1 VQEIPP
7 FDKKGRLLKSS
18 RANFCSISLGS
29 GRYLLEH
36 KVEQHGPY
44 SRRDLHKAVIASAI
58 LGWLWV
64 TLYSVNF
71 DLRYLPLLLPL
82 AAIVGLPIA
91 FIATYLIGMPI
102 LWSVMRKSVTYQR
115 AALGGGLIAALM
127 AMASTAIGRYMGWRQ
142 SLNDNH
148 GGQVG
153 GGDYVQSIDGILTPY
168 GWWVVLRDSMLLIAV
183 GMVIGVLMRAW
194 IGPGRQPSS

>member
-1 VQEIPP
+1 M
-7 FDKKGRLLKSS
+7 
-18 RANFCSISLGS
+18 
-29 GRYLLEH
+29 
-36 KVEQHGPY
+36 EQQGPY

-64 TLYSVNF
+64 TLYSVSF

-91 FIATYLIGMPI
+91 FIATYSIGMPI
-102 LWSVMRKSVTYQR
+102 LRRVMRKSVTYPR
-115 AALGGGLIAALM
+115 AALGGGLIAALI
-127 AMASTAIGRYMGWRQ
+127 AMVGIAITRYLGWRQ
-142 SLNDNH
+142 SLDDNH

-168 GWWVVLRDSMLLIAV
+168 GWWLVLRNSMLLIAV
-183 GMVIGVLMRAW
+183 GIVIGVLIRAW